1 MAPASSSGPPAILV
15 RGVGKTFHI
24 PEDQRY
30 TLKERML
37 HPRRK
42 TRMRDFSALC
52 DVSFDVKQGE
62 FFGIAGRNGSGKSTL
77 LKCIAGIYRA
87 DGEIWRRGRMSTMI
101 ELGIGFNM
109 DLPARDN
116 VILNGIMMGLTP
128 REARRRV
135 DEVIEFA
142 GLEEFKDLKVK
153 NYSSGMI
160 VRLAFSV
167 AIQVDADILLIDEI
181 LAVGDANFQQ
191 KCFDVFNELR
201 DAGKTIVLVTHDMA
215 SLQRFC
221 HRALL
226 LERGDPVYI
235 GEPHEVADRYL
246 ELNFGRDPAATSGAS
261 PDRTGDGEARVIE
274 VWIEDE
280 DGVRL
285 VAAPQHS
292 RMTVKARVLF
302 MVDLVD
308 PAASLHVFN
317 EEHQPMFFATTQI
330 ENEHSGQ
337 FAAGDE
343 AVFSFTFDNVLAPGR
358 YGPVIQLAHRGSGVD
373 VIDKFEGSFSFLVT
387 GSLALGGL
395 IDLPVRSSIDRSS
408 AAAER
413 SSV

>member
-1 MAPASSSGPPAILV
+1 
-15 RGVGKTFHI
+15 
-24 PEDQRY
+24 
-30 TLKERML
+30 
-37 HPRRK
+37 
-42 TRMRDFSALC
+42 
-52 DVSFDVKQGE
+52 
-62 FFGIAGRNGSGKSTL
+62 
-77 LKCIAGIYRA
+77 
-87 DGEIWRRGRMSTMI
+87 
-101 ELGIGFNM
+101 
-109 DLPARDN
+109 
-116 VILNGIMMGLTP
+116 LTP
-128 REARRRV
+128 REARRRY
-135 DEVIEFA
+135 DAVIDFAELREFQ
-142 GLEEFKDLKVK
+142 DLKLK
-153 NYSSGMI
+153 NYSSGMQI
-160 VRLAFSV
+160 RLAFSV